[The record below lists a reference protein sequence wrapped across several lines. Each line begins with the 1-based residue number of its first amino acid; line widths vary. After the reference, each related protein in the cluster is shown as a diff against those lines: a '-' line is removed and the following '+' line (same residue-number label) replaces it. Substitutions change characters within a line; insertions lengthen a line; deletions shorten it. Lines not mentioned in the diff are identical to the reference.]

1 MKWTR
6 TDFKEMIDGGC
17 IRFEVDDITK
27 YVNFYTFNL
36 KSRSRSL

>member
-1 MKWTR
+1 MKWIKI
-6 TDFKEMIDGGC
+6 DLKEMINGRC